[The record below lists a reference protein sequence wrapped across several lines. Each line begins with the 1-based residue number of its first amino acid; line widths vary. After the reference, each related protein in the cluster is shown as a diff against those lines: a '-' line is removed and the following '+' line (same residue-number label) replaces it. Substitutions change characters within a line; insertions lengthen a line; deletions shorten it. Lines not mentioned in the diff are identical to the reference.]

1 MIATAMIEIR
11 NGNKFLVTDT
21 PYSFFR
27 FAARQI
33 PGSGDGWMLL
43 EAAFAANSKRLKIA
57 LQRHEKLSG

>member
-1 MIATAMIEIR
+1 MIEIR

-33 PGSGDGWMLL
+33 PGSGDGWMVL
-43 EAAFAANSKRLKIA
+43 EA
-57 LQRHEKLSG
+57 GV